1 MLCNVT
7 VISVPVYIIVYSK
20 LVLLVE
26 LGLNYSLL
34 LLHLLS
40 VDYIQDKVEKLSE
53 NIIYEDNLRE
63 ITLWMTTF
71 RVVSQRS

>member
-7 VISVPVYIIVYSK
+7 VISVPVYIFVYSK

-34 LLHLLS
+34 ILHLLS